1 MKAGAH
7 AFQRRGPWMT
17 LVGLALLMI
26 LALAVRALGFEYV
39 FVGDEVVFPPADA
52 QYHLRR
58 AYYTFVNFPA
68 VLLFDP
74 YINYP
79 GGAPVPWPP
88 LFDFLLGGFARL
100 LADDPRGFETV
111 AAWSGPVCALVT
123 LVPIYAAG
131 RLLGSRGAGLAAA
144 LCYAVLPV
152 SVTFSRVGN
161 PDHHAA
167 VAMLGAWLLL
177 ACLGLGNA
185 SVSNSRVRSWGVLLA
200 LAQFGLLLTWH
211 GSLLYLA
218 IANALLLATSIAGG
232 GRRGLLAQAGA
243 ALACGLALVPVVILS
258 PSPLGGMFSSIALSW
273 LHVLATLAVA
283 LVAAGL
289 WASEAKRGEM
299 PRARRLVIVVC
310 GALVLGGV
318 GLVVPEI
325 REGLRPAFQ
334 FLSQTD
340 QVGAITGEQNALFG
354 LAPGKHGTDPV
365 RAWGWFA
372 YTIPFAPWL
381 VLWLWAS
388 PGPARR
394 SWAALGIL
402 GGWTL
407 FFAALTLDQRR
418 YGNDFGP
425 AFSVLFGLAALNLV
439 GRWRRDAAWGIRG
452 RLLRASAVCALL
464 FAFLWPV
471 GVGLYA
477 PRAQASWAALE
488 PDAVPGLGASRSV
501 ASTLARFM
509 ADVRRATP
517 DTGGYLLPG
526 TEPEYGILAHA
537 NLGHALQYG
546 ARRATATDP
555 FWWYIGPE
563 NWEASFSFLAAQE
576 EAEALAWASILR
588 GRYVLT
594 HAEEEMRSVA
604 GQLHHHDGSV
614 QPGRTALGRFRLV
627 VEAPRGGRSL
637 GEIFRPRVGE
647 SVPYKLFEIVSGA
660 GIRVTTA
667 PGERVDLSLELRSN
681 RGRRFTYRASA
692 RANDRGEALLR
703 VPYATDPSARLSE
716 PSFTRPRGL
725 YRIETRDRVAALGV
739 SESDVL
745 EGGEIRLD
753 LR

>member
-1 MKAGAH
+1 MKSGAH
-7 AFQRRGPWMT
+7 ALGRRGSWTT
-17 LVGLALLMI
+17 LVGLMLAMM

-39 FVGDEVVFPPADA
+39 FVGDEVAFPPADA

-58 AYYTFVNFPA
+58 AYYTFVNFPG

-123 LVPIYAAG
+123 LVPIYWAG

-185 SVSNSRVRSWGVLLA
+185 SASNQRVRGWGILLA
-200 LAQFGLLLTWH
+200 LAQFALLLTWH

-218 IANALLLATSIAGG
+218 IANALVLATSIAGG
-232 GRRGLLAQAGA
+232 GRQGLLAQAGA
-243 ALACGLALVPVVILS
+243 ALACGLALVPVVLLS
-258 PSPLGGMFSSIALSW
+258 PSPLGGTFSSIALSW
-273 LHVLATLAVA
+273 LHVFATLAVA
-283 LVAAGL
+283 LVIAAL
-289 WASEAKRGEM
+289 WAREAQRGEM
-299 PRARRLVIVVC
+299 PRVRRLVVVASS
-310 GALVLGGV
+310 ALVLGGIA
-318 GLVVPEI
+318 LVVPDI

-354 LAPGKHGTDPV
+354 LESGKHGTDPV
-365 RAWGWFA
+365 RGWGWFA

-381 VLWLWAS
+381 ALWLWAS
-388 PGPARR
+388 PGNSRR

-407 FFAALTLDQRR
+407 FFGALTLDQRR

-425 AFSVLFGLAALNLV
+425 AFSILFGLVALNLFGG
-439 GRWRRDAAWGIRG
+439 GRREPTLGIRG
-452 RLLRASAVCALL
+452 RLLQASAVCALL

-488 PDAVPGLGASRSV
+488 PDAAPGFQASRSV

-517 DTGGYLLPG
+517 DTGGYLVPG
-526 TEPEYGILAHA
+526 VEPEYGILAHA

-563 NWEASFSFLAAQE
+563 NWRASFSFLAAQE
-576 EAEALAWASILR
+576 EEEALAWASILR

-604 GQLHHHDGSV
+604 GQLQNHDGSA
-614 QPGRTALGRFRLV
+614 QPGRAALGRFRLV
-627 VEAPRGGRSL
+627 VEAPRGGKSL
-637 GEIFRPRVGE
+637 GEIFRPRAGE

-660 GIRVTTA
+660 SIRVMTA
-667 PGERVDLSLELRSN
+667 PGERIDLSLELQSN

-692 RANDRGEALLR
+692 RANDGGEAHLR
-703 VPYATDPSARLSE
+703 VPYATDLRTRPGE
-716 PSFTRPRGL
+716 PASTRPRGL
-725 YRIETRDRVAALGV
+725 YRIETRERVAALGV

-745 EGGEIRLD
+745 EGGETRLD

>member
-1 MKAGAH
+1 
-7 AFQRRGPWMT
+7 
-17 LVGLALLMI
+17 
-26 LALAVRALGFEYV
+26 
-39 FVGDEVVFPPADA
+39 
-52 QYHLRR
+52 
-58 AYYTFVNFPA
+58 
-68 VLLFDP
+68 
-74 YINYP
+74 
-79 GGAPVPWPP
+79 VPWPP

-123 LVPIYAAG
+123 LVPIYWAG

-185 SVSNSRVRSWGVLLA
+185 SASNQRVRGWGILLA
-200 LAQFGLLLTWH
+200 LAQFALLLTWH

-218 IANALLLATSIAGG
+218 IANALVLATSIAGG
-232 GRRGLLAQAGA
+232 GRQGLLAQAGA
-243 ALACGLALVPVVILS
+243 ALACGLALVPVVLLS
-258 PSPLGGMFSSIALSW
+258 PSPLGGTFSSIALSW
-273 LHVLATLAVA
+273 LHVFATLAVA
-283 LVAAGL
+283 LVIAAL
-289 WASEAKRGEM
+289 WAREAQRGEM
-299 PRARRLVIVVC
+299 PRVRRLVVVASS
-310 GALVLGGV
+310 ALVLGGIA
-318 GLVVPEI
+318 LVVPDI

-354 LAPGKHGTDPV
+354 LESGKHGTDPV

-381 VLWLWAS
+381 ALWLWAS
-388 PGPARR
+388 PGNSRR

-407 FFAALTLDQRR
+407 FFGALTLDQRR

-425 AFSVLFGLAALNLV
+425 AFSILFGLVALNLFGG
-439 GRWRRDAAWGIRG
+439 GRREPTLGIRG
-452 RLLRASAVCALL
+452 RLLQASAVCALL

-488 PDAVPGLGASRSV
+488 PDAAPGFQASRSV

-517 DTGGYLLPG
+517 DTGGYLVPG
-526 TEPEYGILAHA
+526 VEPEYGILAHA

-563 NWEASFSFLAAQE
+563 NWRASFSFLAAQE
-576 EAEALAWASILR
+576 EEEALAWASILR

-604 GQLHHHDGSV
+604 GQLQNHDGSA
-614 QPGRTALGRFRLV
+614 QPGRAALGRFRLV
-627 VEAPRGGRSL
+627 VEAPRGGKSL
-637 GEIFRPRVGE
+637 GEIFRPRAGE

-660 GIRVTTA
+660 SIRVMTA
-667 PGERVDLSLELRSN
+667 PGERIDLSLELQSN

-692 RANDRGEALLR
+692 RANDGGEAHLR
-703 VPYATDPSARLSE
+703 VPYATDLRTRPGE
-716 PSFTRPRGL
+716 PASTRPRGL
-725 YRIETRDRVAALGV
+725 YRIETRERVAALGV

-745 EGGEIRLD
+745 EGGETRLD